1 MTSVHSLAK
10 QWRDGSLHDDIQKEL
25 DPILDQAIDLP
36 EALAPRYA
44 TSLPTQV
51 TFMINGRVQN
61 SDVFPYKCTLW
72 YLLLVYRYSLGSYQ
86 SVL

>member
-1 MTSVHSLAK
+1 VIICHYLVTGEVTSVHPLVK
-10 QWRDGSLHDDIQKEL
+10 QWKGSSLHGDLQQEL

-51 TFMINGRVQN
+51 
-61 SDVFPYKCTLW
+61 L
-72 YLLLVYRYSLGSYQ
+72 
-86 SVL
+86 